1 LELIEHTI
9 LQVYYGSLSEN
20 QQDIREDDEDLR
32 KRVMTQVLEIK
43 SNVNLLRQIAEI
55 NEVHAMILKN
65 NITSQQIPN
74 YQGTTNMRDRNM
86 SFGISS
92 TNGVAGSNTL
102 S

>member
-1 LELIEHTI
+1 M
-9 LQVYYGSLSEN
+9 YYGSFTEG
-20 QQDIREDDEDLR
+20 QQDIGEDDEDLR

-65 NITSQQIPN
+65 SITSQQIPN
-74 YQGTTNMRDRNM
+74 YQGNTNIRDRNM

-92 TNGVAGSNTL
+92 TNGVAGSTAL
-102 S
+102 F